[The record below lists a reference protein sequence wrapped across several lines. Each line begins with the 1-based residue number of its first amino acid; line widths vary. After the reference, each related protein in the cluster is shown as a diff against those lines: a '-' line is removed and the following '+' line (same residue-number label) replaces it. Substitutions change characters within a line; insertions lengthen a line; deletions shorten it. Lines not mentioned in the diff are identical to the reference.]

1 MARLQSLVDMIESK
15 KRSILKTL
23 SYRAI
28 LTIVLA
34 AITYAFT
41 GNLVQTSGITIM
53 FSVLATIVY
62 YLHERIWTKIILT

>member
-1 MARLQSLVDMIESK
+1 MIESK

-41 GNLVQTSGITIM
+41 GNLVQTSDNHNVVGYG
-53 FSVLATIVY
+53 Y
-62 YLHERIWTKIILT
+62 YRLLFA